1 MELRPPKLS
10 PPRRRI
16 DISECRK
23 KERLAKMR
31 IEPNGENSAGHFS
44 FPGNFK
50 LFVNGALWTAWS
62 ENPSVILLYILDALD
77 SPRYTARAKL
87 ERRPTNHEMTL
98 SEGVFRKGDNY
109 VVDENYED
117 GAEMLSTKTGES
129 EIAFH
134 VIGRDIK
141 CAGCKFVMIGR
152 PYTHVQYI

>member
-1 MELRPPKLS
+1 
-10 PPRRRI
+10 
-16 DISECRK
+16 
-23 KERLAKMR
+23 
-31 IEPNGENSAGHFS
+31 
-44 FPGNFK
+44 
-50 LFVNGALWTAWS
+50 
-62 ENPSVILLYILDALD
+62 
-77 SPRYTARAKL
+77 
-87 ERRPTNHEMTL
+87 MTL